1 MKEEYIDMLIQ
12 GNHRLTKNEHH
23 AVAKT
28 ARKRIRL
35 GKKGDA
41 RRERMAKSLG
51 RHYKRKPFL
60 EAL

>member
-12 GNHRLTKNEHH
+12 GNHKLTKDQHH
-23 AVAKT
+23 AVART
-28 ARKRIRL
+28 RRKRIRL